1 MMPMESEVVK
11 AVIAVKAVV
20 VGLTVGSTGMGIHI
34 MRIGREVFL
43 HIDNFVAVHQDPY
56 ISKGEIAPFGDDIQ
70 DLNHTPEIFW
80 VISHN
85 VENMKGTKIG

>member
-20 VGLTVGSTGMGIHI
+20 VGLTVGPTGMGIHK
-34 MRIGREVFL
+34 MRIGREVSL
-43 HIDNFVAVHQDPY
+43 HIDNFIAVHQDPY